1 MKIAKIETYHIKPR
15 WLFVRVESD
24 DGLVGW
30 GEAIVE
36 GAARTLAAL
45 VEELSEFVV
54 GQDPRRIEH
63 IWQTLYRG
71 NFYRGGPHLMS
82 AISGIDQALWDI
94 KGKQLGAPV
103 HELLGGRVRD
113 HVRMYAHSRASETET
128 AVESARRLVR
138 TGFDALKLG
147 ITVPF
152 PVQPSP
158 AVIDAELSALM
169 AVRDA
174 VGRDVDLAID
184 FHGRTSGD
192 AAIALI
198 RGFSDFVPLFIEEP
212 VLPEDA
218 GEMARVRRTT
228 GAVIATGERLFSRWD
243 FRKVI
248 EAGAVS
254 IVQPD
259 LCHAGG
265 ISEVRR
271 IASYAEAAS
280 VQVAPHN
287 PLGPISL
294 AACLQI
300 AAASPNFLIQ
310 EHPTLPDG
318 SDLGHGILREPFII
332 DQGRVGIPEGPGL
345 GVQVDEVGLMERS
358 YDGGWRTPQVRHP
371 DGSVADW

>member
-1 MKIAKIETYHIKPR
+1 M
-15 WLFVRVESD
+15 
-24 DGLVGW
+24 GW

-36 GAARTLAAL
+36 GASRTVASLID
-45 VEELSEFVV
+45 ELSDLVL

-63 IWQTLYRG
+63 IWQMLYRG

-82 AISGIDQALWDI
+82 AISGLDQALWDI
-94 KGKQLGAPV
+94 KGKALGAPV
-103 HELLGGRVRD
+103 YELLGGRVRD
-113 HVRMYAHSRASETET
+113 HVRVYAHSRANGTET
-128 AVESARRLVR
+128 AVESATRLVAA
-138 TGFDALKLG
+138 GFDALKLG

-158 AVIDAELSALM
+158 AMIDAELASLM
-169 AVRDA
+169 VVREA
-174 VGRDVDLAID
+174 VGREVDIAID

-192 AAIALI
+192 AAISLI
-198 RGFSDFVPLFIEEP
+198 RGLDEFAPLFIEEP
-212 VLPEDA
+212 VVPEDP
-218 GEMARVRRTT
+218 GEMARVRRAT

-243 FRKVI
+243 FRKTI

-271 IASYAEAAS
+271 IASYAEANS
-280 VQVAPHN
+280 LQIAPHN

-294 AACLQI
+294 AACIQI

-318 SDLGHGILREPFII
+318 SDLGHGILQEPFVVEGSRIA
-332 DQGRVGIPEGPGL
+332 IPERSGL
-345 GVQVDEVGLMERS
+345 GVEVSEESLIERV
-358 YDGGWRTPQVRHP
+358 YDGGWRTPQVRHS
-371 DGSVADW
+371 DGAVADW